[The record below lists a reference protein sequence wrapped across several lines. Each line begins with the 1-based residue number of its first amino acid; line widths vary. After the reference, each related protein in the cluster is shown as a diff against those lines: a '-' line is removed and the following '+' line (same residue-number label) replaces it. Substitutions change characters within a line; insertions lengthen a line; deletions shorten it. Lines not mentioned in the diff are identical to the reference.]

1 MSAGNSTRAR
11 YEFALAAA
19 HRQLFNA
26 SQRADEMHDEGAG
39 DDLAQL
45 LREVSRLADA
55 SLRDKPLRKR
65 GIAGDAVRIPIPM
78 KGQERLPV

>member
-1 MSAGNSTRAR
+1 MGAGNSTRAR

-26 SQRADEMHDEGAG
+26 SQRADELHDEGAG

-45 LREVSRLADA
+45 LREVSRLAEA
-55 SLRDKPLRKR
+55 SLRDKALRKPKS
-65 GIAGDAVRIPIPM
+65 ASNTVRIPEVM
-78 KGQERLPV
+78 EGQQSWSV